1 MEWLCQSCVKLL
13 LLPNLHLCVH
23 GLVQDPGV
31 SSLVTVII
39 TARHPSSAARIDM
52 TRAAS
57 SSRLEQARVD
67 SQGSILDTGWVNINI
82 VRPTLSG
89 SAQRISRNFRVIIR
103 QLMSLYRWLG
113 RDKLWLFI
121 NIWCGA
127 PPCREDIK
135 KNIFYREFLIGGNIW
150 YFTRHKLHY
159 LKTINSGDSI
169 KTTLAVW
176 SAWAASLGHWEHWA
190 EAIWGVP
197 TLNSSKH
204 NTSHLSGVERALVT
218 ANHITS
224 LLSDNKLCTPA
235 WLTARNMG

>member
-1 MEWLCQSCVKLL
+1 MTLPVMCQTPSLTQLAFVCAW
-13 LLPNLHLCVH
+13 P
-23 GLVQDPGV
+23 GPGV

-89 SAQRISRNFRVIIR
+89 SAKRISRNFRVIIR

-135 KNIFYREFLIGGNIW
+135 KNIFYREFLIG
-150 YFTRHKLHY
+150 RQY
-159 LKTINSGDSI
+159 LIFH
-169 KTTLAVW
+169 A
-176 SAWAASLGHWEHWA
+176 
-190 EAIWGVP
+190 P
-197 TLNSSKH
+197 
-204 NTSHLSGVERALVT
+204 
-218 ANHITS
+218 
-224 LLSDNKLCTPA
+224 
-235 WLTARNMG
+235 